1 MDGAKGFF
9 RLVTLAFAASI
20 WLVAFVASALCPCPK
35 ILQLYGGLMATA
47 SFFKTRQPQD
57 RRENDDRY
65 KREMKNQTFSA
76 PEFNCL
82 ALS

>member
-1 MDGAKGFF
+1 
-9 RLVTLAFAASI
+9 
-20 WLVAFVASALCPCPK
+20 
-35 ILQLYGGLMATA
+35 MATA
-47 SFFKTRQPQD
+47 PFFKTRQPKD

-65 KREMKNQTFSA
+65 KGEMKKQTFSA